1 MNFHLCLY
9 AYSVKIKEVKQEMLS
24 DIGIII
30 LMSAIIVC
38 GIAFPALVIV
48 PVVIKSLKEAR
59 EEKEYQENKK
69 TRNK

>member
-1 MNFHLCLY
+1 
-9 AYSVKIKEVKQEMLS
+9 MLS

-48 PVVIKSLKEAR
+48 PVVVKSMQEAK
-59 EEKEYQENKK
+59 EEKEYQKK
-69 TRNK
+69 KKNQKK